1 MLNYYQ
7 DILEALHPTEVADK
21 MLRKGLL
28 NASTF
33 KMISNA
39 PCDYIGNKIIIEKLR
54 QRDTSGLFMF
64 LDILQEIGNYGII
77 HSALMNG
84 KSGMHDVSQYFNCY
98 MYMEN
103 FLLHG
108 YHIPKLVKFN
118 QLKVPSKVYVTI
130 REALRNIYI

>member
-1 MLNYYQ
+1 MVLIFYLCLEAPLGLVLNYYQ

-39 PCDYIGNKIIIEKLR
+39 PCDYIGNKIIMEKLR
-54 QRDTSGLFMF
+54 QKDTSGLFMF

-77 HSALMNG
+77 HSALMSG
-84 KSGMHDVSQYFNCY
+84 KSEMHNVSQYFNCY
-98 MYMEN
+98 AYGKIC
-103 FLLHG
+103 FAWLP
-108 YHIPKLVKFN
+108 HIK
-118 QLKVPSKVYVTI
+118 SS
-130 REALRNIYI
+130 

>member
-39 PCDYIGNKIIIEKLR
+39 PCDYFGNRIIMEKLR
-54 QRDTSGLFMF
+54 QRDTSCLFKF

-77 HSALMNG
+77 HSALMSG
-84 KSGMHDVSQYFNCY
+84 KSEMHNVSQYFNCY
-98 MYMEN
+98 AYGKIC
-103 FLLHG
+103 FAWLP
-108 YHIPKLVKFN
+108 HIK
-118 QLKVPSKVYVTI
+118 SS
-130 REALRNIYI
+130 